1 MNIFASLYER
11 DSWLKIPIDLFCY
24 FILRIGGQFCEKQYM
39 NVILPTPIIDD
50 PTGVLDHLK
59 NSQYAKIESRIS
71 LIWGTKE
78 CNDYLHSLI
87 ITDRDDRQGFPPH
100 IFEQLLK
107 LYLYHEDKYVH

>member
-1 MNIFASLYER
+1 
-11 DSWLKIPIDLFCY
+11 
-24 FILRIGGQFCEKQYM
+24 M

-59 NSQYAKIESRIS
+59 NSQYAKIASRIS